1 MNASIFGLSR
11 ARRAAACALVA
22 ACAAAAPARAADTR
36 AFALCSD
43 FSTGSLS
50 AVDLVTR
57 VVSPDVAPIGSDAMA
72 RWSNGRLYVVNRFGQ
87 DNVEAIDPAGWGI
100 TQYSVGNG
108 SNPQDIAFVAPGRA
122 YVSRYGST
130 TLLIVNPATGAQL
143 GTVSLAGF
151 ADSDGLPEMARMA
164 RFGNRLFVAC
174 QRLENFAVTQ
184 PAVVVVVDTDADTVL
199 DVNPALPGK
208 QGIPLAGRNPVTA
221 FITDRAHS
229 RLLIGVAGSYGALDG
244 GIEAIDPNTLT
255 SLGIVL
261 PETALGGDIS
271 DLEIRDGGH
280 AYALVTLASSNQ
292 LVSWDPGNGAVLD
305 TLTTASGGFSL
316 PDMEAN
322 DRGELYVCRN
332 DFSSPGLLVFRMSD
346 DALVAGPLSTGLP
359 PLSVTFDH
367 ASDAVTGTPGPIPAP
382 AAGLALSTPW
392 PNPVRGSARF
402 AITAPAGVAARLEL
416 LDLAGRRVRA
426 LDAPPGAGTIVWDR
440 TDEQGRRMPAG
451 VYLARARAGGATRTV
466 RVVVID

>member
-1 MNASIFGLSR
+1 MNVATTSKAGR
-11 ARRAAACALVA
+11 AVALALLLVACAV
-22 ACAAAAPARAADTR
+22 APARATDTR

-50 AVDLVTR
+50 AVDLGTR
-57 VVSPDVAPIGSDAMA
+57 VVSQDVAPIGPDAMA
-72 RWSNGRLYVVNRFGQ
+72 RWFGGRLYVVNRFGQ
-87 DNVEAIDPAGWGI
+87 DNVEPIDPAGWGI

-108 SNPQDIAFVAPGRA
+108 SNPQDIAFVGPGRA

-130 TLLIVNPATGAQL
+130 SLLIVNPVTGAQL
-143 GTVSLAGF
+143 GSVSLAGF

-184 PAVVVVVDTDADTVL
+184 PAVIVVVDTDADTVL
-199 DVNPALPGK
+199 DVNPALPGI
-208 QGIPLAGRNPVTA
+208 QGIPLTGRNPVTA
-221 FITDRAHS
+221 FLTDRAHS
-229 RLLIGVAGSYGALDG
+229 RLLIGVAGNYGALDG

-255 SLGIVL
+255 SLGIVV

-280 AYALVTLASSNQ
+280 AYALVTLSNANQ
-292 LVSWDPGNGAVLD
+292 LVSWDPGSGVVLD

-332 DFSSPGLLVFRMSD
+332 DFASPGLLVFRMSD

-359 PLSVTFDH
+359 PLAVTFDH
-367 ASDAVTGTPGPIPAP
+367 ASDAITGAPLPTPAP
-382 AAGLALSTPW
+382 ATGLALSAPW
-392 PNPVRGSARF
+392 PNPVRTTARF
-402 AITAPAGVAARLEL
+402 AITAPATATVRIELVDVSGRHVRTLTAR
-416 LDLAGRRVRA
+416 
-426 LDAPPGAGTIVWDR
+426 PGAGAVTWDR
-440 TDEQGRRMPAG
+440 TDEQGRRVPSG
-451 VYLARARAGGATRTV
+451 VYLARAIAGSATRAV